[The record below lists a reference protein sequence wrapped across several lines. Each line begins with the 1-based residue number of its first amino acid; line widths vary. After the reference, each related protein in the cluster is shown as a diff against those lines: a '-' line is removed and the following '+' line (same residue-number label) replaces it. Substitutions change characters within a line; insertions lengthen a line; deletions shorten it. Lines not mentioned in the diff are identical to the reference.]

1 MSSTDKDLQALYIN
15 PAVVFSMNLL
25 TDLGVTGAI
34 YDELVKYRADYLA
47 EYLGQ

>member
-1 MSSTDKDLQALYIN
+1 MSTDKELQALYNN
-15 PAVVFSMNLL
+15 PAVVFTMNLL
-25 TDLGVTGAI
+25 TDLGVNGAI